1 MKKRE
6 RAGMGMKISRVSESK
21 LKEMCISNLK
31 HCKNCYQLLFVS
43 AFFNNVVIVQ
53 VSAVLKVLNII
64 SFLKFRKYFNKK
76 IDIKLS
82 AKVTLP

>member
-1 MKKRE
+1 MHVLKKRE

-53 VSAVLKVLNII
+53 VSAVSGTEYNQLFKVQ
-64 SFLKFRKYFNKK
+64 
-76 IDIKLS
+76 
-82 AKVTLP
+82 KVF

>member
-1 MKKRE
+1 MHVLKKRE

-31 HCKNCYQLLFVS
+31 HCKNCCQLLFVS

-53 VSAVLKVLNII
+53 VSAVSGTEYNQLLKVQ
-64 SFLKFRKYFNKK
+64 
-76 IDIKLS
+76 
-82 AKVTLP
+82 KVF